1 MKFPSIEVNN
11 ISDSCNLL
19 MIFDKVFGEEN
30 SVEFIEKLDN
40 GTVRMHFNQELPMTQ
55 SIEEFYKR
63 MKTDGETKIKDL
75 L

>member
-11 ISDSCNLL
+11 ISNTCNLL